1 VDRGKI
7 SSILLN
13 NILDP
18 SRKVGE
24 MEPQDEQQDATTI
37 DTVLLMVH
45 KRIRKRESYNVD
57 SVEIF
62 QALEQNGYPLSEKE
76 VLDSMA
82 ELKEARLIRA
92 YEDITDVD
100 PATGKRGPEHVT
112 RYWNIEITPEGVLR
126 ANNTMN
132 RYRSS

>member
-1 VDRGKI
+1 
-7 SSILLN
+7 
-13 NILDP
+13 
-18 SRKVGE
+18 

-62 QALEQNGYPLSEKE
+62 QALEKNGYPLSEKE
-76 VLDSMA
+76 ILDSMA

-92 YEDITDVD
+92 YEDTTDID
-100 PATGKRGPEHVT
+100 PATGRRGPERVT

-132 RYRSS
+132 RYRTS